1 MAGIGFLLPKKNTA
15 CPKVVLL
22 GLRTGSSW
30 PVGWRLFHLQ
40 AGCMHAL
47 LTSWLRGPQA
57 PCFVRENKGP
67 LNPSKETRKKT
78 KEMETSGK
86 IAGSGGRLC

>member
-1 MAGIGFLLPKKNTA
+1 
-15 CPKVVLL
+15 
-22 GLRTGSSW
+22 
-30 PVGWRLFHLQ
+30 
-40 AGCMHAL
+40 MHAL

-67 LNPSKETRKKT
+67 PNPSKETRKKT